1 MTFITCGVCAEDKRA
16 DKSIPCANCEYH
28 ACVDCVTTYFETNH
42 QNTLDCMN
50 CHRPLMY
57 EYLSEKC
64 GSAAMKRIVA
74 SQKER
79 LFREQRSVFPHTQEA
94 VTLTIECEKV
104 DTEIKELTKQ
114 INLLKS
120 QRAVKR
126 LLASRLS
133 REYNNRH
140 NNQGYST
147 ARVTNTLPSDT
158 LTKKVSYIRPCG
170 TGECKGF
177 VRGDSDDRN
186 NTVACDLCHTCFCKK
201 CMNEKT
207 ADQDHVCNESDVLTV
222 HMLRK
227 DSKPCPKCSVMIHRI
242 SGCPD
247 MFCVDCHTAF
257 NWDTLAIHTNG
268 NSNPHYYAWMQQHS
282 SGQRTRTRN
291 GCGTTTNSNADLR
304 AVMRFLRDVKSSI
317 CPKDACDA
325 IVQAIQDVH
334 HTVNNMIIPGAEAD
348 AEAAGGH
355 RGGHRGN
362 GQSTSNDT
370 NDTNTNTAVPFIEST
385 LLLRIKYM
393 RGGMSENQ
401 FKQALMRKYKSVDY
415 ARLMNE
421 MKRVILDQM
430 THMMNGVLRIRR
442 YMAGEGENAN
452 ESVEMWMEEHVRFSM
467 YMNDCYKHIRKVF
480 GYSMSAA
487 ATKSLEYCG
496 RGKGTNTATGVL
508 MRISEN
514 VKAQCARYDSIVLEY
529 ANHM

>member
-1 MTFITCGVCAEDKRA
+1 MSFVTCGVCAEDKR
-16 DKSIPCANCEYH
+16 DNKSIQCANCEYH
-28 ACVDCVTTYFETNH
+28 ACVDCVTKYFETNH
-42 QNTLDCMN
+42 QNTMDCMN
-50 CHRPLMY
+50 CHRPWMY

-64 GSAAMKRIVA
+64 GSAAMKRIAV

-104 DTEIKELTKQ
+104 DNEIKELTKQ

-120 QRAVKR
+120 HRAVKR
-126 LLASRLS
+126 ALASSLS
-133 REYNNRH
+133 REYNNRR
-140 NNQGYST
+140 NQGYST
-147 ARVTNTLPSDT
+147 TGVTNTLPSDP

-177 VRGDSDDRN
+177 VRDSDDRN

-201 CMNEKT
+201 CMNDKP

-222 HMLRK
+222 RMLRK

-282 SGQRTRTRN
+282 SGQRHTRTN
-291 GCGTTTNSNADLR
+291 GCGTNSNANLQ
-304 AVMRFLRDVKSSI
+304 AVMRFLRNVKPSI

-325 IVQAIQDVH
+325 IVQAIRDVH

-348 AEAAGGH
+348 D
-355 RGGHRGN
+355 

-370 NDTNTNTAVPFIEST
+370 VQFIEST

-401 FKQALMRKYKSVDY
+401 FKQALMRKYKLVDY

-430 THMMNGVLRIRR
+430 THMMNGVMRISR
-442 YMAGEGENAN
+442 YMAGEGENASD
-452 ESVEMWMEEHVRFSM
+452 SVEVWMEEHVRFSM

-480 GYSMSAA
+480 GYSISAA
-487 ATKSLEYCG
+487 ATKSRGSG

-508 MRISEN
+508 MMISEN

-529 ANHM
+529 ANNVL